1 MVSELFRQIRY
12 FKFPFG
18 FPKIFFAQ
26 SIVISVCRSL
36 SHQDFAMRYLFW
48 QIGDVNLFSPAEN
61 ETALERILQFA
72 YVSRP
77 IVALDRGAGFPREP
91 RRTTQACR

>member
-18 FPKIFFAQ
+18 FPEIFFAQ

-61 ETALERILQFA
+61 ETALERMRLAAVPLGRQCR
-72 YVSRP
+72 YGTRCPDLPHWSRD
-77 IVALDRGAGFPREP
+77 ID
-91 RRTTQACR
+91 